1 MQVRKFGEV
10 NKYFIKDE
18 PYGAKS
24 DIWSLGCILYELACL
39 KPPFRAKNLE
49 LLFEKVQTGK

>member
-1 MQVRKFGEV
+1 MQVLKFGEV
-10 NKYFIKDE
+10 NIILIQDE

-49 LLFEKVQTGK
+49 LLFEKV